1 MRFVEVIGR
10 NGKRR
15 YVDLDDPEIARDGD
29 RARFPQMMMDAHGS
43 GLFIADSMPENQYTI
58 SDEQQRN
65 VDEAYFEY
73 CQRLNEQARA
83 RALDPTLSARQVAE
97 ARRQMEDAA
106 FARDRLS
113 AAVPRLQQRRKE
125 LVEAEEDARRWVAY
139 EKTKVERDKLAEELT
154 HVYPPIAEQIAE
166 LVARIET
173 NDQQIEHINARALPS
188 GAERLQVVELV
199 RGVPGF
205 SFAPERHVAL
215 VGVVSRG
222 VVGRAL
228 VALVRGWSH
237 RWGRWWRWWRRWW
250 LVALVA

>member
-1 MRFVEVIGR
+1 MST
-10 NGKRR
+10 NTT
-15 YVDLDDPEIARDGD
+15 DLSLDDRIAAAFGD
-29 RARFPQMMMDAHGS
+29 D
-43 GLFIADSMPENQYTI
+43 IT
-58 SDEQQRN
+58 SDEVATLTN
-65 VDEAYFEY
+65 EASGASRSANEAA
-73 CQRLNEQARA
+73 EQARA

-125 LVEAEEDARRWVAY
+125 LLAAEEDARRWVAY
-139 EKTKVERDKLAEELT
+139 EKAKAERDRLAEELA

-199 RGVPGF
+199 ARGVPGF
-205 SFAPERHVAL
+205 SFAPERHVEVPRITKDLRLPAFEYTGRSQ
-215 VGVVSRG
+215 VYMWPPSR
-222 VVGRAL
+222 
-228 VALVRGWSH
+228 
-237 RWGRWWRWWRRWW
+237 
-250 LVALVA
+250 